1 MAKSEVRMIANNK
14 KAYHDYFILEKYEA
28 GIVLHGTE
36 VKSLR
41 MGKCSIK
48 EAFIR
53 VESGEMYIYGMHISP
68 YEKGNIFNKDPLRV
82 RKLLLHKKEIDK
94 MFGKMKEQGITL
106 VPLQV
111 YFKGS
116 LVKME
121 IGVAKGKKLYDKR
134 DDIAKKDQKR
144 EDKDSI
150 ALYYEDHAALMKVSE
165 KGISFPSFADLEH
178 LNREIYKECIYLF
191 SVDDERYY
199 LVNEIDRSMLLD
211 FQMKNTE
218 IFRTADPQDR
228 AFAGIT
234 GYQLYNWYKDRK
246 YCGRCGKRLKHG
258 EKERMLVCEACG
270 NTEFPKICPAVI
282 VGVTDHNR
290 ILMSKYAGRT
300 YKKYALLAGFSEIGE
315 TVEQTVA
322 REVME
327 EVGLKVKNIRYYKSQ
342 PWAFSDTLLMG
353 FYCDLDGND
362 AITLDREE
370 LAVAEWFE
378 REDIPVEPSR
388 DSLTNEMI
396 LQFKNERTAVKKE
409 KGE

>member
-134 DDIAKKDQKR
+134 DDIAKKIKNGKHR
-144 EDKDSI
+144 ENLRSET
-150 ALYYEDHAALMKVSE
+150 YSVAA
-165 KGISFPSFADLEH
+165 KGKK
-178 LNREIYKECIYLF
+178 NCG
-191 SVDDERYY
+191 VWERNCY
-199 LVNEIDRSMLLD
+199 
-211 FQMKNTE
+211 
-218 IFRTADPQDR
+218 
-228 AFAGIT
+228 
-234 GYQLYNWYKDRK
+234 
-246 YCGRCGKRLKHG
+246 
-258 EKERMLVCEACG
+258 
-270 NTEFPKICPAVI
+270 
-282 VGVTDHNR
+282 
-290 ILMSKYAGRT
+290 
-300 YKKYALLAGFSEIGE
+300 
-315 TVEQTVA
+315 
-322 REVME
+322 
-327 EVGLKVKNIRYYKSQ
+327 
-342 PWAFSDTLLMG
+342 DT
-353 FYCDLDGND
+353 
-362 AITLDREE
+362 RH
-370 LAVAEWFE
+370 
-378 REDIPVEPSR
+378 
-388 DSLTNEMI
+388 
-396 LQFKNERTAVKKE
+396 
-409 KGE
+409 